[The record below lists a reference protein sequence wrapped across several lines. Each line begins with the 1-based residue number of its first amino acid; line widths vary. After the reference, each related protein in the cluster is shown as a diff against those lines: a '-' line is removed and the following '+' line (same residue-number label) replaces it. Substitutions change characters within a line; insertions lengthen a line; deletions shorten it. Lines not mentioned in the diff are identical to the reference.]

1 MRGRFVMAMALGVVL
16 AACGGDDKGGGG
28 NSSGGGGSAPP
39 TAKGTPWTPEQLA
52 ALTAVDVP
60 GYERKDGTSA
70 PTDARWSYTR
80 ETPTEGGATL
90 TIRVHAGTCADPSL
104 CVSTDPTSPMNS
116 GYAKQSKA
124 ALEARGMKDPTVK
137 LTSVDLPGGR
147 KGMRLW
153 TRGYAEKPSA
163 VAGVMDREVSQLM
176 SIRWTDSSNGVE
188 LVATVMTKGEIK
200 SREEFE
206 KTMPEEDTL
215 TALIEV
221 FGTLARAFPK

>member
-39 TAKGTPWTPEQLA
+39 AAKGTPWTPEQLA

-90 TIRVHAGTCADPSL
+90 TIRVHAGT
-104 CVSTDPTSPMNS
+104 
-116 GYAKQSKA
+116 
-124 ALEARGMKDPTVK
+124 
-137 LTSVDLPGGR
+137 
-147 KGMRLW
+147 
-153 TRGYAEKPSA
+153 
-163 VAGVMDREVSQLM
+163 
-176 SIRWTDSSNGVE
+176 
-188 LVATVMTKGEIK
+188 
-200 SREEFE
+200 
-206 KTMPEEDTL
+206 
-215 TALIEV
+215 
-221 FGTLARAFPK
+221 